1 MVHPCV
7 SPLSPSLVGV
17 LDQML
22 SWRLSDEPYTA
33 EELDAMKEREAERRK
48 QSSGDDGDENDME
61 HRKKVKATIYLGTH
75 VFAIYTRNTGARPCS
90 GTQLVLTNTW

>member
-1 MVHPCV
+1 MVHPYV
-7 SPLSPSLVGV
+7 SPLSLSLVGV

-61 HRKKVKATIYLGTH
+61 HRKKVKATIYLGTR
-75 VFAIYTRNTGARPCS
+75 VRAIYTRNTGARPCS
-90 GTQLVLTNTW
+90 GTQLV